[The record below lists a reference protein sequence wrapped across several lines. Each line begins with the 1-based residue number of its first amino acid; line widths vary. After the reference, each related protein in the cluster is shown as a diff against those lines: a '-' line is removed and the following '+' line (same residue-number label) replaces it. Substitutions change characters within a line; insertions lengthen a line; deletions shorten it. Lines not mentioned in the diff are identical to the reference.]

1 MWACVGPFL
10 PLRRAMYPPTLAPGC
25 GSGPWWRSAIL
36 TKDFSTS
43 SRIASL
49 CSHCVYRRKG
59 AFPKEGVRV
68 AADHWG
74 APQDARVS
82 CLPRLLI
89 LR

>member
-1 MWACVGPFL
+1 MWASVGLFL
-10 PLRRAMYPPTLAPGC
+10 PLGGAMHPPTLAPGC
-25 GSGPWWRSAIL
+25 GSCPWWKSAIF

-49 CSHCVYRRKG
+49 YSHCVYRRKG

-68 AADHWG
+68 TADHWG
-74 APQDARVS
+74 ASHDAQVP

-89 LR
+89 LW